1 MAINALFAFLQFSS
15 MPVIHL
21 QTRVNAPVE
30 ICFDLSRSIDLHTIS
45 TAQTKEKAIAGK
57 TNGLIELDETV
68 TWQATH
74 FGIKQKLTSKITA
87 FERPFHFRDEQIEGV
102 FKYIKHDHYFKQD
115 NGFVIMKDVFEF
127 GAPLGLL
134 GRLANKFV
142 LTKYLTRFLVER
154 NDLIKEY
161 AETEKWKTVLNQP
174 DL

>member
-1 MAINALFAFLQFSS
+1 MFICLPEFFNSVN
-15 MPVIHL
+15 MPVVNL
-21 QTRVNAPVE
+21 QTRVNAPIE

-45 TAQTKEKAIAGK
+45 TAQTKEKAIAGR
-57 TNGLIELDETV
+57 TSGLIELNETV

-74 FGIKQKLTSKITA
+74 FGIRQKLTSKITA
-87 FERPFHFRDEQIEGV
+87 LERPFHFRDEQIKGV
-102 FKYIKHDHYFKQD
+102 FKYIKHDHYFTQD

-134 GRLANKFV
+134 GRLANKLV

-154 NDLIKEY
+154 NNLIKEY

>member
-21 QTRVNAPVE
+21 QTRVNAPIE
-30 ICFDLSRSIDLHTIS
+30 TCFDLSRSIDLHTIS
-45 TAQTKEKAIAGK
+45 TAQTKEKAIAGR
-57 TNGLIELDETV
+57 TNGLIELNETV

-74 FGIKQKLTSKITA
+74 FGIRQKLTSKITA
-87 FERPFHFRDEQIEGV
+87 LERPFHFRDEQVKGA

-134 GRLANKFV
+134 GRLANKLV